1 MSKPNCETLGS
12 TAPRAGRPPGPGHS
26 YSPEQPTYTA
36 TSRDNCEAAKGGRGN
51 PSQPKNAISDG
62 DGLPDPSR
70 AAGQAAPDT
79 YVPDLA
85 EIPSALRYPLG
96 MRDNTTLYDQDFYA
110 WTREQSR
117 LLREGRLSD
126 ADIANIAEEIE
137 SMGRGE
143 KRELGSRLV
152 VLLQHLLK
160 WEHQSQRRG
169 KSWELTIANARD
181 DLADL
186 LKDNPSLKP
195 MLTEFMDAS
204 YARARRNAAG
214 ETRLSLKRFP
224 EHCPWIFDQVMDNA
238 FWPGPI
244 SA

>member
-1 MSKPNCETLGS
+1 
-12 TAPRAGRPPGPGHS
+12 
-26 YSPEQPTYTA
+26 
-36 TSRDNCEAAKGGRGN
+36 
-51 PSQPKNAISDG
+51 
-62 DGLPDPSR
+62 
-70 AAGQAAPDT
+70 
-79 YVPDLA
+79 
-85 EIPSALRYPLG
+85 
-96 MRDNTTLYDQDFYA
+96 MRDNTTLYDHDFYA

-160 WEHQSQRRG
+160 WEHQPQRRG

-195 MLTEFMDAS
+195 IIVELMETA
-204 YARARRNAAG
+204 YARARFNAAG
-214 ETRLSLKRFP
+214 ETRLALKRFP
-224 EHCPWIFDQVMDNA
+224 EHCPWSFDRVMDKE
-238 FWPGPI
+238 F
-244 SA
+244 